1 MKRFIVISLAFIAM
15 AVPSWGCGGEYSM
28 HNKYLFSVF
37 RREMM
42 KQSPFTKEF
51 DKFWAEYTN
60 GECKHYEW
68 NSDKIMEIAKSKNDQ
83 EMVTYLQSLNA
94 YLDAARNLDSEW
106 DYPSK
111 EELQKRK
118 DTATQLLQKVKAYKG
133 TRLSA
138 QWALLRMRANMFL
151 GNHDDNISF
160 WEQTASK
167 MPESSYRDLMRNIY
181 AGSILRKGDR
191 IKACDIYAEQGDM
204 VSIKWVMRKYRNLA
218 GIQRIYEENPNSP
231 TMSFLIQ
238 DFVNNTQETMDSYR
252 SEEDTDWMNMIDAK
266 VILRNEVDRFISY
279 AQKVVSE
286 KKTKSP
292 ALWQAAIG
300 ELQYLCGNYSDAV
313 KTLDKA
319 VKMDGTQ
326 RMRDNARAI
335 RTVASVHDATLD
347 KKYSQWMTGEIKWLV
362 EKIKEEAND
371 ATYNT
376 EEDNWY
382 YYYNH
387 YYDVLDRLVFSNLA
401 PKYKAAGREDMAL
414 ALIASLDQEA
424 ILGISKPSYNEDT
437 EYSWN
442 DRYSS
447 EFFNELDS
455 LTAAQTL
462 KFYQF
467 LSSNDGDALE
477 KYIKNTVK
485 SDADY
490 YNDIIGTK
498 YLAEGNFKEAVQYL
512 EKVPLRFLEGQN
524 ISYYLGH
531 RQYNVAKWLVN
542 QRESEDLSEGPN
554 KSKLRTNPKIDFCKE
569 MSQLLSRYAVANA
582 QTRPQLAYD
591 LATRY
596 YQASYLG
603 DCWWLTQ
610 YGSSVID
617 TARVNRPDFV
627 QIAIDYL
634 QESKKSTNLTLCEN
648 SLYALAFIP
657 TDAWCEL
664 DYDWSTG
671 KEKLLLHRGS
681 RQYKALME
689 LNSFVRNTN
698 AEELSAYTRKCDV
711 LRQFRQTI

>member
-1 MKRFIVISLAFIAM
+1 MKRFIIISLALIAM
-15 AVPSWGCGGEYSM
+15 AVPSWGCGGEYNV
-28 HNKYLFSVF
+28 HNNYLFSVF

-42 KQSPFTKEF
+42 KQSPFANEF
-51 DKFWAEYTN
+51 DKFWAKYTN

-68 NSDKIMEIAKSKNDQ
+68 NSVKIMEIAKSKKDQ
-83 EMVTYLQSLNA
+83 EMVTYLESLNA
-94 YLDAARNLDSEW
+94 YLDVARDVNSEW

-111 EELQKRK
+111 EKLQQRK
-118 DTATQLLQKVKAYKG
+118 VTATELLSKAKAYKG

-138 QWALLRMRANMFL
+138 QWALLRMRSNLFL
-151 GNHDDNISF
+151 GNHDDIISF

-181 AGSILRKGDR
+181 AGSILRKGER

-204 VSIKWVMRKYRNLA
+204 PSIKWVMRKYRNLA

-231 TMSFLIQ
+231 TMTFLIQ
-238 DFVNNTQETMDSYR
+238 DFVNNTQETIDSYR
-252 SEEDTDWMNMIDAK
+252 SAEDKEWMDMIDAK

-300 ELQYLCGNYSDAV
+300 ELQYLCGNYSDAM
-313 KTLDKA
+313 KSLDKA
-319 VKMDGTQ
+319 VKMEGTQ

-335 RTVASVHDATLD
+335 RMVASVHDATLD

-362 EKIKEEAND
+362 EKIKEESKD
-371 ATYNT
+371 PTYNT
-376 EEDNWY
+376 ENDDWY
-382 YYYNH
+382 YIYNH
-387 YYDVLDRLVFSNLA
+387 YFDVLDRLVFRNLA
-401 PKYKAAGREDMAL
+401 PKYKANGREDMAL

-424 ILGISKPSYNEDT
+424 ILGISKPVYEGAEN
-437 EYSWN
+437 SWN
-442 DRYSS
+442 ERYST

-455 LTAAQTL
+455 LTAAQSL

-467 LSSNDGDALE
+467 LISNDGDALE
-477 KYIKNTVK
+477 KYIKSTVK
-485 SDADY
+485 ADADY

-512 EKVPLRFLEGQN
+512 EKVPLRFMEGQN

-531 RQYNVAKWLVN
+531 RHYNVAKWLVN
-542 QRESEDLSEGPN
+542 QRDTEDMTEGPG
-554 KSKLRTNPKIDFCKE
+554 KSHLTSNPKIDFCKE
-569 MSQLLSRYAVANA
+569 MSQLLSRYTVANA
-582 QTRPQLAYD
+582 QTRQQLAYD

-610 YGSSVID
+610 YGSSVMD

-634 QESKKSTNLTLCEN
+634 QESKKSTNVSLCEN
-648 SLYALAFIP
+648 SLYALAYIP
-657 TDAWCEL
+657 ADAWCDL

-671 KEKLLLHRGS
+671 KEKRLLHRGS

-689 LNSFVRNTN
+689 LNRFTQNTHP
-698 AEELSAYTRKCDV
+698 EELSEYTRKCDV
-711 LRQFRQTI
+711 LKQFRKSI